1 MSKEIQSQ
9 NFKKL
14 FDDINNSM
22 TDKDLE
28 RIEDIAD
35 EMVIAKLL
43 TKKAHKQIISLLDD
57 RLSYLVEKDLLRR

>member
-1 MSKEIQSQ
+1 MSREMQLQ

-14 FDDINNSM
+14 FDDIENCMSE
-22 TDKDLE
+22 DDLE

-35 EMVIAKLL
+35 EMVVGNHI

-57 RLSYLVEKDLLRR
+57 RLSYLVDKGFI